1 MSAFNTGLLNLDK
14 DSPVG
19 QRILALTQ
27 AQPPQQPTTA
37 PSAEATLRPL
47 YEARAAKVVPTDPT
61 GDQYRMGIGGRILGT
76 VANFLSGLNGRGAMV
91 YTGPG
96 ATNNKYAQAERTRVS
111 DLNAL
116 DNRIADAEKLSDAR
130 RNDSV
135 LAAQQE
141 DRAQKQRMVDQES
154 VYYDEQSGKW
164 KGKTYG
170 GEEQE
175 VAPPKWYQQMSAKAA
190 FDLARQKANSK

>member
-1 MSAFNTGLLNLDK
+1 MSAFNTGLLNLDE

-19 QRILALTQ
+19 QRIMALMQ
-27 AQPPQQPTTA
+27 AQQQPPTTV

-47 YEARAAKVVPTDPT
+47 YEARAAKSVPIDPT

-76 VANFLSGLNGRGAMV
+76 LANFLSGLNGRGAMV

-96 ATNNKYAQAERTRVS
+96 AINNKYAQAERKRVG

-116 DNRIADAEKLSDAR
+116 DTKIADAEKLSDAR

-135 LAAQQE
+135 LQGQQE
-141 DRAQKQRMVDQES
+141 DRAQKQKMIDPES
-154 VYYDEQSGKW
+154 VYYDEQGGKW

-170 GEEQE
+170 GQEQE
-175 VAPPKWYQQMSAKAA
+175 VAPPQWYQQMSAKAA
-190 FDLARQKANSK
+190 FDLARQKADSK